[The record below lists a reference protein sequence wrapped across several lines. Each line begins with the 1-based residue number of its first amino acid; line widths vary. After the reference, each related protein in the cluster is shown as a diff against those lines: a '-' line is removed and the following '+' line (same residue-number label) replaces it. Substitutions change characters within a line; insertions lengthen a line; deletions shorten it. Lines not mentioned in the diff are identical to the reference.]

1 MLWGQEKS
9 CSSKASRK
17 VISTLFFKTDFFF
30 SGWSV
35 GADIIISDA
44 VLLEAVFPNLKKKQ
58 TEELSDKKQKNQL
71 KLSEVTMI
79 HKAIRINKTL

>member
-35 GADIIISDA
+35 GADIFISDA
-44 VLLEAVFPNLKKKQ
+44 VLLEAVFPNLKKLKNYL
-58 TEELSDKKQKNQL
+58 TSNKKKSAKAFRSDHDSQG
-71 KLSEVTMI
+71 
-79 HKAIRINKTL
+79 H